1 LEVEEVG
8 KVENA
13 QPTDIRICYQSQE
26 INHSRISSLSE
37 RFACSVRRQNLR
49 AGLRRKM
56 EEFADKERR
65 KLGNVGEV
73 LLEWAWEQLQ
83 AAGSIDRL
91 LKFKIRSKD
100 RT

>member
-1 LEVEEVG
+1 
-8 KVENA
+8 
-13 QPTDIRICYQSQE
+13 
-26 INHSRISSLSE
+26 
-37 RFACSVRRQNLR
+37 
-49 AGLRRKM
+49 LRREV

-91 LKFKIRSKD
+91 LKFQDQIERPHITVLSLGLD
-100 RT
+100 